1 MTYAISAIV
10 LAAGTAKRMARPKQL
25 LPLGNSTVLERAVDS
40 ILDSRIDEVI
50 VVVGYLASEMA
61 NLLANR
67 PVKIVVNPDYHRG
80 MSTSIVSGLSL
91 VSESSKAVMIALAD
105 QPYIDSLIVN
115 QLIEAH
121 TTSNKGITLPVYKGK
136 RGHPVIF
143 DIKYK
148 DELRAL
154 EGDVGGRQI
163 INKHLED
170 VLEVAV
176 NNDSVLV
183 DIDTT
188 NMYRRLKNR

>member
-25 LPLGNSTVLERAVDS
+25 LPLENSTVLERAVDS

-154 EGDVGGRQI
+154 EGDAGGRQI

>member
-1 MTYAISAIV
+1 MTYAISSIV
-10 LAAGTAKRMARPKQL
+10 LAAGAAKRMARPKQL
-25 LPLGNSTVLERAVDS
+25 LPLENSTVLERAVDS

-154 EGDVGGRQI
+154 EGDAGGRQI

>member
-1 MTYAISAIV
+1 
-10 LAAGTAKRMARPKQL
+10 MARPKQL

-50 VVVGYLASEMA
+50 VVAGYLASEMA

>member
-1 MTYAISAIV
+1 
-10 LAAGTAKRMARPKQL
+10 MARPKQL

-91 VSESSKAVMIALAD
+91 VSESSKAIMIALAD

-121 TTSNKGITLPVYKGK
+121 TTSNKGITLPVYKGR

-143 DIKYK
+143 AVGYK
-148 DELRAL
+148 GELL
-154 EGDVGGRQI
+154 NLKGDVGGREI
-163 INKHLED
+163 INRHPDD

-176 NNDSVLV
+176 NCEGILL
-183 DIDTT
+183 DIDTMENYT
-188 NMYRRLKNR
+188 SITVNPDKSIRGDRYGKR

>member
-1 MTYAISAIV
+1 LTCAISAIV
-10 LAAGTAKRMARPKQL
+10 LAAGAAKRMARPKQL
-25 LPLGNSTVLERAVDS
+25 LPLDNSTVLERAVDS

-50 VVVGYLASEMA
+50 VVVGYLANEMA
-61 NLLANR
+61 DLLANK
-67 PVKIVVNPDYHRG
+67 PVKIVENPNYHRG

-115 QLIEAH
+115 KLIEAH
-121 TTSNKGITLPVYKGK
+121 ATSNKGITLPVYKY
-136 RGHPVIF
+136 RLGHHVIF

-154 EGDVGGRQI
+154 KGDVGGRQI

-176 NNDSVLV
+176 NNDSILV

-188 NMYRRLKNR
+188 NMYCRLKNR